1 MIENTEAFSMVSNSR
16 DILDIVQN
24 QDHTVNMSIKYVS
37 IKNE

>member
-1 MIENTEAFSMVSNSR
+1 MNENTEAFSTVSNSR

-37 IKNE
+37 VNKE